1 MSVSSK
7 SMQRSTLSAPENKTG
22 TAWRAPRTNPQ
33 LPVIAGQMAQKSEA
47 HLDHLVSANENQSD
61 GITGGPINGAI
72 GGMGSE
78 FGNGKGMAQGGAQ
91 PLAINSRRVEFNVS
105 IYAVFSI
112 E

>member
-1 MSVSSK
+1 MAGPPEQIVGYPSLPNK
-7 SMQRSTLSAPENKTG
+7 WLRNQRCILG
-22 TAWRAPRTNPQ
+22 
-33 LPVIAGQMAQKSEA
+33 
-47 HLDHLVSANENQSD
+47 HLVSANENQSG